1 MKEWI
6 CKACGTTFTPSPPNF
21 SCPDCMSGNTI
32 SKGYVPPEIPERVEA
47 EDEPGKQCPECG
59 SPMRCGYMVEA
70 DAPLALTT
78 LGEGLYWSPGEGGML
93 GERVSLKAYACP
105 GCGKIEIYARR
116 LEKERVLIEKAKYTC
131 K

>member
-6 CKACGTTFTPSPPNF
+6 CKACGATFTPNPPNF

-32 SKGYVPPEIPERVEA
+32 PKGYVPTETPERVKA
-47 EDEPGKQCPECG
+47 EDEPGKHCPECG

-70 DAPLALTT
+70 DAPLTLTT